1 MKPRRPG
8 HHGAEWRPAVLVGLF
23 GSSAILLFLVFSGA
37 IFALTN
43 GSEIGLFLT
52 IGMVFVAGLLDF
64 AGIMVVVRGIQ
75 RRSRHA
81 ATIHQ
86 WRPRPELADRTHE
99 DVV

>member
-1 MKPRRPG
+1 MRPRRASQL
-8 HHGAEWRPAVLVGLF
+8 GAEWRPAVLVGLF
-23 GSSAILLFLVFSGA
+23 GSSAVLVFLVFSGA
-37 IFALTN
+37 VFSLTN

-64 AGIMVVVRGIQ
+64 AGVMVVVRGIQ
-75 RRSRHA
+75 RRGRHA

-86 WRPRPELADRTHE
+86 WRPRPDPADRSHE